1 MRFKRLQG
9 LLIAALFV
17 ASPWVQAQQAVN
29 SPVTVYK
36 TPTCS
41 CCSAWVEYLEDEG
54 FAVTTHDLTNLTEIK
69 IKHGLTDPKLAS
81 CHTAIVDGYVVEG
94 HVPANDIRR
103 LLRERPPLVGITA
116 PGMPQQSPG
125 MFSRDPKNYDVLGFD
140 ADGKVSVYSR
150 Y

>member
-1 MRFKRLQG
+1 MRFISLG

-17 ASPWVQAQQAVN
+17 ASPWVQAQQAAN

-36 TPTCS
+36 TPTCN

-54 FAVTTHDLTNLTEIK
+54 FAVTTHDLPDLTEIK
-69 IKHGLTDPKLAS
+69 IKYGLTDPKLAS

-125 MFSRDPKNYDVLGFD
+125 MFSRDPKGYDVLGFD

>member
-1 MRFKRLQG
+1 MRFISLG

-17 ASPWVQAQQAVN
+17 ASPWVQAQQAAN

-36 TPTCS
+36 TPTCN

-54 FAVTTHDLTNLTEIK
+54 FTVTTHDLTDLTEIK
-69 IKHGLTDPKLAS
+69 VENGLTDPKLAS

-125 MFSRDPKNYDVLGFD
+125 MFSRDPKGYDVLGFD
-140 ADGKVSVYSR
+140 ANGKVSVFSR